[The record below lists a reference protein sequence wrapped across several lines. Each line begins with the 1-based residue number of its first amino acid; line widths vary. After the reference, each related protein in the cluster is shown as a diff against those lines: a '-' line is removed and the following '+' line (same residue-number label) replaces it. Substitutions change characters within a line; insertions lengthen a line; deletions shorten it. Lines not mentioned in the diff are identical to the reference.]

1 MLSHRLIQLIQD
13 HADGLTRE
21 ALQDLLTNSRTPS
34 FRKVPCEEIEA
45 RIGAL
50 YRNLGNWIGAPDDAV
65 RAGYEDWGRKRFR
78 QGIPVSELIYTMIL
92 AKHHLRRYIRDHG
105 LVEFSGD
112 RIAPAELLPLQM
124 HSLQEANTMIGEF
137 FDRALYH
144 LARGYELEGA
154 ADRPLPAPVA
164 AGLSRRW
171 RAAARH
177 LVAVAPR
184 HRRPRPV
191 GLHLRRLPPRGGPGV
206 VAGVAGGADGLE
218 RFALPVTVLVRG
230 QRPADQPGPPRRG
243 GIARRERRRGP
254 PFPALAVDYERVV
267 PFKQRLLDAAWRRF
281 VGGARPDL
289 RVPFEEFCARHS
301 EWLEDYGLHRHPRQP
316 DDARLVRRPAG
327 GVAPAAV
334 ATPAPHHRR
343 EPRGRSGAAGPG
355 VVVRVGPSHR
365 AVPGRP
371 QPRRRGAD
379 ERPWPGRGQLALAVH
394 GRHAVAGGLRIAA

>member
-13 HADGLTRE
+13 HADGLTHE

-34 FRKVPCEEIEA
+34 FRKVPREEIEA

-154 ADRPLPAPVA
+154 AERP
-164 AGLSRRW
+164 
-171 RAAARH
+171 RAACATTTRAR
-177 LVAVAPR
+177 
-184 HRRPRPV
+184 
-191 GLHLRRLPPRGGPGV
+191 
-206 VAGVAGGADGLE
+206 
-218 RFALPVTVLVRG
+218 
-230 QRPADQPGPPRRG
+230 
-243 GIARRERRRGP
+243 
-254 PFPALAVDYERVV
+254 
-267 PFKQRLLDAAWRRF
+267 
-281 VGGARPDL
+281 
-289 RVPFEEFCARHS
+289 
-301 EWLEDYGLHRHPRQP
+301 
-316 DDARLVRRPAG
+316 
-327 GVAPAAV
+327 
-334 ATPAPHHRR
+334 
-343 EPRGRSGAAGPG
+343 
-355 VVVRVGPSHR
+355 
-365 AVPGRP
+365 
-371 QPRRRGAD
+371 
-379 ERPWPGRGQLALAVH
+379 
-394 GRHAVAGGLRIAA
+394 